1 MRLRNTNMAGTLL
14 GTAVSLL
21 FFASN
26 IQALRDVEPFHYETV
41 EAVAGQNITLPCH
54 VENKPGLN
62 VVQIEWKRENNAKL
76 VVHSQILGP
85 HLFRPNVSIQIKNND
100 EADGIIG
107 YNLHLQGVEK
117 WDSGVYI
124 CDITTF
130 PTGSIRREIE
140 LKVKDVDKIVC
151 NMNGKFEVKAGEN
164 VTIHCPVSPD
174 AQYRWIKDKK
184 LVSESESL
192 ELWWVSE
199 VQAGV
204 YALNV
209 NTGNNY
215 LHTEFILTVLTAT
228 TSLGTG
234 LTTVSPQTNVTEEGL
249 IQTMIPADI
258 GHTTSPSSGSP
269 STDTNVTW
277 TMGSSTKV
285 TTKEPHNV
293 TTATGKHTTSLG
305 TFPFFTNRVNISVTS
320 PPATRSQPDRFHN
333 STDVTVTMTE
343 TVRQDINPTSNLNTT
358 PITDESMPSNLSTA
372 QFELPLWTVSNQT
385 TLSDETSKS
394 VPPTM
399 NPEDRPLTR
408 AEEASTLGNTE
419 MNPENAG
426 APLTVSAGD
435 DMGASVEKAGAR
447 SYLVLIIFPILALI
461 ALVAILYRRHIIKK
475 RMDLPPPFKP
485 PPPPVKYSA
494 ITLHEIPA
502 ADTVA
507 PWGLRQL
514 QNGELR
520 AGVGKYVWPRAKF
533 FPSN

>member
-1 MRLRNTNMAGTLL
+1 MRLGNTNMAGTLL

-26 IQALRDVEPFHYETV
+26 IQALRDVEPFHYETM
-41 EAVAGQNITLPCH
+41 EAVAGQNITLPCN

-62 VVQIEWKRENNAKL
+62 IVQIEWKRENAKL

-85 HLFRPNVSIQIKNND
+85 HLFRPNVSIQIKKND
-100 EADGIIG
+100 EADGMIG

-140 LKVKDVDKIVC
+140 LKVKAISELNGDHYHNRDVDKIVC
-151 NMNGKFEVKAGEN
+151 NKNSKFEVNAGEN
-164 VTIHCPVSPD
+164 VTIHCLVSPD
-174 AQYRWIKDKK
+174 AQYSWMKDNKS
-184 LVSESESL
+184 VSESESL

-199 VQAGV
+199 AQAGV
-204 YALNV
+204 YALTV
-209 NTGNNY
+209 NTGNKH
-215 LHTEFILTVLTAT
+215 LHANFTLTVLTAT

-234 LTTVSPQTNVTEEGL
+234 LTTVSPQSNVTEEGL

-269 STDTNVTW
+269 STDTSVTW
-277 TMGSSTKV
+277 TMGSSTNV

-293 TTATGKHTTSLG
+293 TTATGKHTASLG

-343 TVRQDINPTSNLNTT
+343 TVRQEINPTSNLNTT

-372 QFELPLWTVSNQT
+372 QSELSLWTVSNQT

-408 AEEASTLGNTE
+408 AEETSTLGNTE

-426 APLTVSAGD
+426 APSTLSTGD
-435 DMGASVEKAGAR
+435 DMGASVEKEAGAR

-507 PWGLRQL
+507 PCGFEKATEW
-514 QNGELR
+514 R
-520 AGVGKYVWPRAKF
+520 A
-533 FPSN
+533 